1 MRFAQANRRR
11 ATRLLETHNSFG
23 NRSPFARPG
32 KALSRRI
39 LAGDGSAANA
49 GLVRPMQLENSARWR
64 ADRSLTIECAPLS
77 RRANPP
83 SDPMPDSLISSGSI
97 AFLGFGEAAQAF
109 LAGWRTNAN
118 FKARIC
124 AYDIK
129 TDSPDSEVRTA
140 KRADYA
146 AANVL
151 GASTAA
157 EALTGAEAVFSVVTA
172 DQAHEAAIAAL
183 PGLAK
188 GALFFDCDSCA
199 PQTKTRTAQDV
210 EAAGGL
216 YVDVAVMAAVH
227 PRLHRTPLLISGPH
241 VEAAAPALASL
252 GMSATIHDGPVG
264 AASSVKMIRSVMMK
278 GLEAL
283 VCECVLA
290 GRKAGVI
297 ETVLDS
303 LDDTYPGFDWKK
315 RSAYML
321 ERVMT
326 HGVRRAAEM
335 REVALT
341 VDLLGLKGEMS
352 RASVGWEQAIG
363 ELGLRANGAEAA
375 DYRVLADRI
384 LAALDPAAREG

>member
-1 MRFAQANRRR
+1 M
-11 ATRLLETHNSFG
+11 LG
-23 NRSPFARPG
+23 
-32 KALSRRI
+32 
-39 LAGDGSAANA
+39 
-49 GLVRPMQLENSARWR
+49 
-64 ADRSLTIECAPLS
+64 
-77 RRANPP
+77 
-83 SDPMPDSLISSGSI
+83 DPMPNSTIGSGSL
-97 AFLGFGEAAQAF
+97 AFLGFGEAAHAF
-109 LAGWRTNAN
+109 LEGWRTNPD
-118 FKARIC
+118 FKARVC

-129 TDSPDSEVRTA
+129 TDSPDYEVRMA
-140 KRADYA
+140 KRADYV

-151 GASTAA
+151 GASSAA
-157 EALTGAEAVFSVVTA
+157 EAVTGAEAVFSVVTA
-172 DQAHEAAIAAL
+172 DQAHEAAMAAR
-183 PGLAK
+183 PGLAQ

-199 PQTKTRTAQDV
+199 PQTKSRTARDV
-210 EAAGGL
+210 EAAGGR

-241 VEAAAPALASL
+241 VEAAAPLLASL
-252 GMSATIHDGPVG
+252 GMLAKVHDGPVG
-264 AASSVKMIRSVMMK
+264 AASAVKMIRSIMMK

-303 LDDTYPGFDWKK
+303 LDDTYPDFDWKK

-326 HGVRRAAEM
+326 HGLRRAAEM

-352 RASVGWEQAIG
+352 RATAGWQQAIG
-363 ELGLRANGAEAA
+363 ELGLRANATDAA
-375 DYRVLADRI
+375 DYSVLADRI
-384 LAALDPAAREG
+384 LAALDSCRSE

>member
-1 MRFAQANRRR
+1 
-11 ATRLLETHNSFG
+11 
-23 NRSPFARPG
+23 
-32 KALSRRI
+32 
-39 LAGDGSAANA
+39 
-49 GLVRPMQLENSARWR
+49 
-64 ADRSLTIECAPLS
+64 
-77 RRANPP
+77 
-83 SDPMPDSLISSGSI
+83 MPDSTISSGSI
-97 AFLGFGEAAQAF
+97 AFLGFGEAAHAF
-109 LAGWRTNAN
+109 LDGWRTEPG
-118 FKARIC
+118 FKARVC

-129 TDSPDSEVRTA
+129 TDSPDAQVRMA

-146 AANVL
+146 AAHVL
-151 GASTAA
+151 GASTAPEAVAGA
-157 EALTGAEAVFSVVTA
+157 EALFSVVTA
-172 DQAHEAAIAAL
+172 DQAHEAALAAL
-183 PGLAK
+183 PGLVK

-199 PQTKTRTAQDV
+199 PQTKARTAQEV
-210 EAAGGL
+210 EAAGGR
-216 YVDVAVMAAVH
+216 YVDVAVMAPVH

-241 VEAAAPALASL
+241 AEAAARALAAL
-252 GMSATIHDGPVG
+252 GMLAKIHEGPVG
-264 AASSVKMIRSVMMK
+264 AASSVKMIRSIMMK

-303 LDDTYPGFDWKK
+303 LDDTYPGFDWKT

-352 RASVGWEQAIG
+352 RASVSWQQAIG
-363 ELGLRANGAEAA
+363 ELGLPAEAD
-375 DYRVLADRI
+375 DYDVLADRI
-384 LAALDPAAREG
+384 LAKLDRASDKG

>member
-1 MRFAQANRRR
+1 VA
-11 ATRLLETHNSFG
+11 ES
-23 NRSPFARPG
+23 
-32 KALSRRI
+32 
-39 LAGDGSAANA
+39 
-49 GLVRPMQLENSARWR
+49 
-64 ADRSLTIECAPLS
+64 TI
-77 RRANPP
+77 N
-83 SDPMPDSLISSGSI
+83 SGSI
-97 AFLGFGEAAQAF
+97 AFLGFGEAARAF
-109 LAGWRTNAN
+109 LDGWRTNPG
-118 FKARIC
+118 FRARVS

-129 TDSPDSEVRTA
+129 TDSPDPQVRAA

-146 AANVL
+146 AANVI
-151 GASTAA
+151 GAS
-157 EALTGAEAVFSVVTA
+157 S
-172 DQAHEAAIAAL
+172 
-183 PGLAK
+183 
-188 GALFFDCDSCA
+188 
-199 PQTKTRTAQDV
+199 
-210 EAAGGL
+210 AAGGR
-216 YVDVAVMAAVH
+216 YVDVAVMAPVH

-241 VEAAAPALASL
+241 VEAAAPALAEL
-252 GMSATIHDGPVG
+252 DMSARIHEGPVG
-264 AASSVKMIRSVMMK
+264 AASAVKMIRSIMMK

-352 RASVGWEQAIG
+352 RASVGWQQTIG
-363 ELGLRANGAEAA
+363 ELGVGSTAAEAA
-375 DYRVLADRI
+375 DYQVLADAI
-384 LAALDPAAREG
+384 LAALDPGGRRRE